1 MAADFVGPSALPS
14 AQSSVGMW
22 SASKKRL
29 YKQVATKLLPLK
41 RGSRRY
47 GECVFCHGYRLLLR
61 TVDRPVF
68 SRHFVSSLSSFEI
81 IIIRLL
87 LTLQLVVDHVCAFF
101 FLLLK
106 WRTMPKT
113 ELGSNHRGACRLVNC
128 VFPTR
133 LARASR
139 ADASLPAGVYLST
152 SIPFCLSCFV
162 GLQQAY
168 SFLSPC

>member
-101 FLLLK
+101 FSPSEMENNAEN
-106 WRTMPKT
+106 RTGVKSQRSVSIGD
-113 ELGSNHRGACRLVNC
+113 LRVSNASS
-128 VFPTR
+128 
-133 LARASR
+133 AREPCGR
-139 ADASLPAGVYLST
+139 FLT
-152 SIPFCLSCFV
+152 SGGISIDINPVL
-162 GLQQAY
+162 
-168 SFLSPC
+168 SFLFCRPAAGI